1 MRYDNRNIFMKLNMK
16 QIKRIISRG
25 NYCNYDMRCL
35 KVIKSQ
41 EKIKRLKIYNTYN
54 MKVNETFL
62 SKIKLAEIFSVV

>member
-41 EKIKRLKIYNTYN
+41 EKLKG
-54 MKVNETFL
+54 
-62 SKIKLAEIFSVV
+62 